1 MPQAQ
6 SFDSFK
12 TLQSCPRSLSF
23 FTLGRYFFFPTG
35 LCLFPGPTTPGCI
48 KVRFQNFPNFGEF
61 IDLFT
66 VPRDGGRKASQRPGG
81 SQDCQRTV
89 WATWLPKFTA
99 GGLMRNYVE
108 ETAAEASGWPGFFRM
123 RKRARKKKSNFVP
136 SLTEVWKQRCLP
148 LSNETTP
155 FIGTRF
161 LKVHWVAPY
170 EKTLI
175 VNSYYKNVSSLIKLS
190 EMRFLWIHLPPGDLR
205 NCCILCI
212 FWTWLLR
219 NLDNMFSLHKS
230 GKTYFVLFSRLWTFT
245 VISLSA
251 QMVPQPSSNPK
262 GNCKCCYNKTRLAHW
277 QLWCLCWTRVQR
289 SC

>member
-1 MPQAQ
+1 MEGE
-6 SFDSFK
+6 K
-12 TLQSCPRSLSF
+12 LPRDPEVHRTVKKRFEPLD
-23 FTLGRYFFFPTG
+23 
-35 LCLFPGPTTPGCI
+35 
-48 KVRFQNFPNFGEF
+48 FQN
-61 IDLFT
+61 
-66 VPRDGGRKASQRPGG
+66 SQ
-81 SQDCQRTV
+81 
-89 WATWLPKFTA
+89 L
-99 GGLMRNYVE
+99 
-108 ETAAEASGWPGFFRM
+108 EASGWETVWKKPLQRPVVDLVSLEWG
-123 RKRARKKKSNFVP
+123 KEQEKKSNFVP
-136 SLTEVWKQRCLP
+136 SLTDVWKQRRLT
-148 LSNETTP
+148 LSNETVP
-155 FIGTRF
+155 FIDTRF

-170 EKTLI
+170 EKILI

-245 VISLSA
+245 VISLSV
-251 QMVPQPSSNPK
+251 QMVPQPSFNPK